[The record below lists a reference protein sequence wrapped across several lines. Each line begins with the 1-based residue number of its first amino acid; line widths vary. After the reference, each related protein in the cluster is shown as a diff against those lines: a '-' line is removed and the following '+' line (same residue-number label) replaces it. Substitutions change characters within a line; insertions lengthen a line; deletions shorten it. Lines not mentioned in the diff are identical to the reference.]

1 MTDDQPFSA
10 RMPWSQGM
18 LNRAGMVWARRPR
31 LGPAV
36 RIGMGLTALV
46 ITLLLIIDI
55 VFNVFPNPSVALAA
69 QRARSAEQ
77 FALQS
82 IVMLELG
89 QEASIARAVELA
101 LASDADI
108 TRIRLERRDETAVVD
123 MRAPGLAPTQ
133 SRDMR
138 TAYQV
143 PLMTRDGLW
152 GRLTVWHRDSNES
165 QLSTL
170 LNSPLVQLIAGLG
183 IVCFAAFALYLRRV
197 LSHLDPSSVVPERI
211 RQAFDVFSS
220 GIVVVDHSAVILL
233 ANERFGTLGGETPD
247 ARLTGTPLHRLPIL
261 ASALSEDPANHPW
274 ALAMET
280 GEPLSGT
287 RMDIRQADGSL
298 RRLLV
303 SSAPIDDGDGR
314 VRGCLISFEDI
325 TSIVDLNEQLERS
338 NADLLRSQQDI
349 ERMNAELVRIAT
361 RDPLTGA
368 FNRRALFDLCEPLFE
383 QARSGDLALCCI
395 MIDIDHFKRFNDEH
409 GHAAGD
415 EVLRSVTRVLT
426 AGLRDRDVLARYGG
440 EEFCIVL
447 PGVTLA
453 TALAVAERL
462 RESVQTLAGGA
473 VREPRG
479 LKVTASFGVSAFDSG
494 TTGFELLIHRA
505 DKALYVSKGAGRN
518 RVTSAAD
525 C

>member
-1 MTDDQPFSA
+1 VVD
-10 RMPWSQGM
+10 
-18 LNRAGMVWARRPR
+18 
-31 LGPAV
+31 
-36 RIGMGLTALV
+36 
-46 ITLLLIIDI
+46 
-55 VFNVFPNPSVALAA
+55 
-69 QRARSAEQ
+69 
-77 FALQS
+77 
-82 IVMLELG
+82 
-89 QEASIARAVELA
+89 
-101 LASDADI
+101 
-108 TRIRLERRDETAVVD
+108 RDAVV
-123 MRAPGLAPTQ
+123 
-133 SRDMR
+133 
-138 TAYQV
+138 
-143 PLMTRDGLW
+143 
-152 GRLTVWHRDSNES
+152 
-165 QLSTL
+165 
-170 LNSPLVQLIAGLG
+170 
-183 IVCFAAFALYLRRV
+183 
-197 LSHLDPSSVVPERI
+197 
-211 RQAFDVFSS
+211 
-220 GIVVVDHSAVILL
+220 LL

-247 ARLTGTPLHRLPIL
+247 ARLIGTPLHRLPIL

-361 RDPLTGA
+361 RDALTGA

>member
-1 MTDDQPFSA
+1 
-10 RMPWSQGM
+10 
-18 LNRAGMVWARRPR
+18 MVNWMRGVWMRRPQA
-31 LGPAV
+31 GPAV
-36 RIGMGLTALV
+36 RIGLGLSALV
-46 ITLLLIIDI
+46 VALLLIIDI
-55 VFNVFPNPSVALAA
+55 VFRVFPDPSAILAE
-69 QRARSAEQ
+69 QRSRSTEQ
-77 FALQS
+77 FAAQT
-82 IVMLELG
+82 VEMLEFG
-89 QEASIARAVELA
+89 QEASIQRTLEAILARN
-101 LASDADI
+101 DDI
-108 TRIRLERRDETAVVD
+108 ARIRLERADGRAVFD
-123 MRAPGLAPTQ
+123 RRGSELELAQAAGLQA
-133 SRDMR
+133 
-138 TAYQV
+138 AYQV
-143 PLMTRDGLW
+143 PLLTRDGPW
-152 GRLTVWHRDSNES
+152 GRLAIWYRDVPDTG
-165 QLSTL
+165 LSAV
-170 LNSPLVQLIAGLG
+170 LNSPFLRLVAGLG
-183 IVCFAAFALYLRRV
+183 LVCFVLFALYLRRV
-197 LSHLDPSSVVPERI
+197 LSHLDPSSVVPARI
-211 RQAFDVFSS
+211 RQVFDVFSS
-220 GIVVVDHSAVILL
+220 GIVVVDRDAVVLL

-338 NADLLRSQQDI
+338 NAELLRSQQDI